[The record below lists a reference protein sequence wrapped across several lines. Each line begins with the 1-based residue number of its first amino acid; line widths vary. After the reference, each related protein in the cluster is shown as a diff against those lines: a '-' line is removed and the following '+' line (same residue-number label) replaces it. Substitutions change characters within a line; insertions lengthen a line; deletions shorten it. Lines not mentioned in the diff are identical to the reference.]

1 MLCMRTAGQ
10 SLQESCLF
18 SAQGCRH
25 HAYAAAPRLSIK
37 CMFNGTATYRVGRA
51 CFAVDETGYLI
62 LNDGQ
67 AYEIQIDS
75 PTRLQSFVTYFPQGW
90 SQDVLRN
97 FVTREDK
104 LLDDPESPSG
114 PVHFF
119 EKFSPHD
126 EILSPAISR
135 LRREHQSGVLS
146 DVLVEER
153 LRGLLARMLQAQRDS
168 FRGMAQVRAVRA
180 STRAELW
187 RRLHRARDF
196 IRARANTPVSV
207 SEMAGAAC
215 LSPFHFMR
223 AFKATF
229 RMTPHAYLSQCRV
242 ECAKF
247 LLERTE
253 LPVTQICLETGFE
266 SLGTFSTWFSRFTGE
281 SPRAWRTK
289 RAGLKK

>member
-1 MLCMRTAGQ
+1 MRASGQ

-18 SAQGCRH
+18 TAQGFRH
-25 HAYAAAPRLSIK
+25 HAYSATPRLSIK

-51 CFAVDETGYLI
+51 LFAVDETGYLI
-62 LNDGQ
+62 LNDSQ

-75 PTRLQSFVTYFPQGW
+75 PTRVESFVVYFPHGW
-90 SQDVLRN
+90 TQDVLRN
-97 FVTREDK
+97 FVTPEDK
-104 LLDDPESPSG
+104 LLDDPATPVEL
-114 PVHFF
+114 VHFF
-119 EKFSPHD
+119 ERFSPHD
-126 EILSPAISR
+126 AILSPAITA
-135 LRREHQSGVLS
+135 LRRAHKTGPLS
-146 DVLVEER
+146 NVLVEER
-153 LRGLLARMLQAQRDS
+153 LRGLLARMLHAQRNS
-168 FRGMAQVRAVRA
+168 FRGVDQVRASRA

-196 IRARANTPVSV
+196 IRAQAHTPLSI
-207 SEMAGAAC
+207 SQMAGAAC

-229 RMTPHAYLSQCRV
+229 RLTPHAYLSQCRV
-242 ECAKF
+242 ERAKF

-253 LPVTQICLETGFE
+253 LPVTEICLNTGFE

-281 SPRAWRTK
+281 SPRTWRTK